1 MSNTDP
7 QVTAFWQ
14 SYHAYYLATP
24 YTYLNMSY
32 GGEPKPTNAISIY
45 FRPWGAGLA
54 YLAHQTTAGEAV
66 FYMPGSSAEDVK
78 QCREMVKSFFGD
90 EKVAVQK
97 TSAGTMKV
105 VLKSKPL
112 NLSEDSFEDSLET
125 VEDIF
130 AKLFRLYEFS
140 VKHYPLE
147 CLELR
152 PGMKKKASDA
162 VASVQDASAAED
174 DLSKNLP
181 EIKTPPR
188 KKQFINPPPPPKPRE
203 VPKFK
208 RQNYGQLADAIDIP
222 NLIDIQLRSYADF
235 LQLDVPAE
243 KRLPQGLQET
253 LQEIFP
259 ATDSIE
265 SICGLEFVSY
275 EIEKPKVG
283 IIECLKDGGTYQGN
297 LQVRFRLKRSAN
309 IREMPEEVVSLGDI
323 PLMTPSGSFVING
336 AERVIVSQLHRSP
349 GICFE
354 ENRHASGKYL
364 YSFRIIADHGSWL
377 EIHFDTNDLM
387 HIYLDRKRRR
397 RKFLISTFLRAF
409 GFESDRELLDAVYG
423 VEEKSVA
430 QLLQLEDPS
439 HYYCAE
445 TIVHPKNPEINL
457 VTALESINEVL
468 LADLKEAGVKKLPVV
483 DTLEVGDY
491 FVRCVDKDDTETWR
505 EAQRDIFLRMRPQDH
520 RSCTEASAKAL
531 FRRLFEDPRRYNLGS
546 VGRYKINQRLGI
558 DVDPSVR
565 VLTRDDIAAATRYL
579 MALRNGRGSKD
590 DIDHLGRRRIRT
602 VGELVQNQCR
612 IGLVRTANQIRD
624 RLSSQ
629 ENRDKGIAKLVN
641 PKPFASVI
649 RDFFGRNQLSQFM
662 DQTNCLAELTNKR
675 RLSALGPGG
684 LTRERAGYDVRDV
697 HSSHYG
703 RVCPIET
710 PEGPN
715 IGLISSLALYGKI
728 DEYGFIETPYCKIVK
743 GRVTDQII
751 YLTAD
756 KEEEYIIAQ
765 ANAPRDDKGS
775 FINEYVLSRYQGEN
789 GLFKREDVQ
798 LIDVSPKQLI
808 SAAAGLI
815 PFLEHDDANRA
826 RMGANMQRQ
835 AVPLLKAEAA
845 LVGTGLEKVVARDSK
860 AIVCAVADGIVFS
873 ANAEQIIITKD
884 GKQPADDANEQDCQ
898 RYYLYKFL
906 RSNASTLINQ
916 RPIVQRGDI
925 VRKGDTI
932 ADGACTDRG
941 EIALGRNVM
950 VAFMPWRG
958 YNFEDAI
965 IISERLVQED
975 IYTSVHVS
983 LEEVVARDT
992 KQGPEEITRDI
1003 PNVGEEALRNLDTE
1017 GIIRV
1022 GSEVKAGDILVG
1034 KITPKNEPD
1043 LAPEQRL
1050 LKAIFGEK
1058 AADVKDSSLLLPSG
1072 SSGIVME
1079 VRPERKFD
1087 PTKQKM
1093 SKTEFKQ
1100 KRKET
1105 ENKNNS
1111 ELAGII
1117 DDMVKLLGEQLLGE
1131 KLQTPIQIMA
1141 DEEIEELIPANRKIT
1156 KMMLTKLA
1164 NNHDNFR
1171 MKDCE
1176 EKNRIEDVIKNF
1188 RGRLRDNE
1196 QCRQEALELL
1206 EKNEGQEPGKIS
1218 SVKVYIASKRRIAVG
1233 DKMAGRHGN
1242 KGIVAKIV
1250 PIADLPFM
1258 ADGTPV
1264 DIILNPLG
1272 VPSRMN
1278 VGQVFETHAG
1288 WAAKILGKHLASPVF
1303 DGMHEDTIIK
1313 LLQEARAVKVKEM
1326 GWRLQKDGRVLD
1338 RHGRDR
1344 SDCFVGDDGKTVLYD
1359 GCSGEPFDQRIVVG
1373 QIYMLKLDHLVANKI
1388 HARAVGPYS
1397 LVTQQPL
1404 GGKAQHGGQRFGEM
1418 EVWALEAYGAA
1429 YTLQEMLTVKS
1440 DDVPGRT
1447 KIYDSIM
1454 QGKNELEAGTPESF
1468 NVLMQ
1473 EMKGLCLDIKIRRSK
1488 NIIA

>member
-1 MSNTDP
+1 
-7 QVTAFWQ
+7 
-14 SYHAYYLATP
+14 
-24 YTYLNMSY
+24 
-32 GGEPKPTNAISIY
+32 
-45 FRPWGAGLA
+45 
-54 YLAHQTTAGEAV
+54 
-66 FYMPGSSAEDVK
+66 
-78 QCREMVKSFFGD
+78 
-90 EKVAVQK
+90 
-97 TSAGTMKV
+97 
-105 VLKSKPL
+105 
-112 NLSEDSFEDSLET
+112 
-125 VEDIF
+125 
-130 AKLFRLYEFS
+130 
-140 VKHYPLE
+140 
-147 CLELR
+147 
-152 PGMKKKASDA
+152 MKKKKAKEAAAALAA
-162 VASVQDASAAED
+162 VAAAEAEKKA
-174 DLSKNLP
+174 LANARKESR
-181 EIKTPPR
+181 KTQL
-188 KKQFINPPPPPKPRE
+188 KNPPPPPKPRE
-203 VPKFK
+203 VPKFERK
-208 RQNYGQLADAIDIP
+208 NFGQLEDAIDIP
-222 NLIDIQLRSYADF
+222 NLIEIQLKSYSDF
-235 LQLDVPAE
+235 LQLDVPPE
-243 KRLPQGLQET
+243 KRKSQGLQET
-253 LQEIFP
+253 FQEIFP
-259 ATDSIE
+259 ASDSLD

-275 EIEKPKVG
+275 SIGEPKVG
-283 IIECLKDGGTYQGN
+283 IIDCLKDGGTYQGS
-297 LQVRFRLKRSAN
+297 LQVRFRLRRSAN
-309 IREMPEEVVSLGDI
+309 TREVIEETVPLGDI
-323 PLMTPSGSFVING
+323 PLMTESGSFVING

-354 ENRHASGKYL
+354 ENRHASGKHL

-377 EIHFDTNDLM
+377 ETHFDTNDYM

-423 VEEKSVA
+423 VEEKTVA
-430 QLLQLEDPS
+430 QLLKLEDPS
-439 HYYCAE
+439 HYYSADDI
-445 TIVHPKNPEINL
+445 THPKDKET
-457 VTALESINEVL
+457 VVVSALESLNEVL
-468 LADLKEAGVKKLPVV
+468 LGQLKEAGVKKVPVV
-483 DTLEVGDY
+483 DTFEVGDY
-491 FVRCVDKDDTETWR
+491 FIRCVEKDDTATWR

-520 RSCTEASAKAL
+520 RSYSEAGAKAL
-531 FRRLFEDPRRYNLGS
+531 FKRLFEDPRRYNLGS

-558 DVDPSVR
+558 DVDPKIR
-565 VLTRDDIAAATRYL
+565 VLTRTDIAAATRYL
-579 MALRNGRGSKD
+579 MALRNGRGTKD
-590 DIDHLGRRRIRT
+590 DIDHLGRRRLRT

-612 IGLVRTANQIRD
+612 IGLMRTANQFKD

-629 ENRDKGIAKLVN
+629 ENRDKSIARLIN

-703 RVCPIET
+703 RICPIET

-715 IGLISSLALYGKI
+715 IGLISSLALYGKV
-728 DEYGFIETPYCKIVK
+728 DEYGFIETPYCKVIDGK
-743 GRVTDQII
+743 VTDQII

-756 KEEEYIIAQ
+756 KEEDYIIAQ
-765 ANAPRDDKGS
+765 ANAPVDEEKK
-775 FINEYVLSRYQGEN
+775 FTNEYVLSRNKGEN

-815 PFLEHDDANRA
+815 PFLEHNDANRA
-826 RMGANMQRQ
+826 LMGANMQRQ

-845 LVGTGLEKVVARDSK
+845 LVGTGLERVVARDSK

-873 ANAEQIIITKD
+873 ANAEEIVITKD
-884 GKQPADDANEQDCQ
+884 GKEPAKDAGEEDCQ
-898 RYYLYKFL
+898 RYHLYKFL

-916 RPIVQRGDI
+916 RPIVRRGDI

-950 VAFMPWRG
+950 AAFMPWRG

-1058 AADVKDSSLLLPSG
+1058 AADVKDSSLVLPSG
-1072 SSGIVME
+1072 SSGIIME

-1093 SKTEFKQ
+1093 SKAEYKQ

-1105 ENKNNS
+1105 ENKYNS
-1111 ELAGII
+1111 EQAAIL
-1117 DDMVKLLGEQLLGE
+1117 DDMIKMLGEQLLGE
-1131 KLQTPIQIMA
+1131 KLQTPIYVMVD
-1141 DEEIEELIPANRKIT
+1141 DELEELVPANRKIT
-1156 KMMLTKLA
+1156 KMMLTRLA
-1164 NNHDNFR
+1164 NNYDNFR
-1171 MKDCE
+1171 MKECE
-1176 EKNRIEDVIKNF
+1176 EKTRIEDVIKNF
-1188 RGRLRDNE
+1188 RSRLRDND
-1196 QCRQEALELL
+1196 QCRHEAFELL
-1206 EKNEGQEPGKIS
+1206 EKNEGQEPGKIA

-1250 PIADLPFM
+1250 PVADLPFM

-1303 DGMHEDTIIK
+1303 DGIREETIVR
-1313 LLQEARAVKVKEM
+1313 LLREAREVKVEEM
-1326 GWRLQKDGRVLD
+1326 GWVVQEDGRVLD
-1338 RHGRDR
+1338 QQGIDR

-1359 GCSGEPFDQRIVVG
+1359 GCTGEPFDQRIVVG
-1373 QIYMLKLDHLVANKI
+1373 QIYMLKLDHLVASKI

-1473 EMKGLCLDIKIRRSK
+1473 EMKGLCLDVKIRRSK